1 MGPVTISNDHKQCK
15 ILYTFCLTSLLA
27 IIYGVYSVILRQTSM
42 AKSREI
48 GECERAAIFHLR
60 VAGHSSAE
68 SAEKSRLHEVKS
80 IQNYAKA

>member
-1 MGPVTISNDHKQCK
+1 MGPVTISNDHKQCR

-27 IIYGVYSVILRQTSM
+27 IIYGVYSVIRHQTSM

-60 VAGHSSAE
+60 VAGNSFAE
-68 SAEKSRLHEVKS
+68 IAKKSRLHEVKS
-80 IQNYAKA
+80 IQKYAKA